1 MWRQGNDTKRKH
13 QRTRRE
19 EVNEMKDIKIFD
31 LIPSES
37 VYIVADNIVAFRK
50 FGEGVRIYLVGGE
63 EVYFDVKNTLQE
75 VLYILR
81 RD

>member
-50 FGEGVRIYLVGGE
+50 FGEGVRIYLGG
-63 EVYFDVKNTLQE
+63 EVYFDVKNTLRE
-75 VLYILR
+75 VLDILR
-81 RD
+81 RN